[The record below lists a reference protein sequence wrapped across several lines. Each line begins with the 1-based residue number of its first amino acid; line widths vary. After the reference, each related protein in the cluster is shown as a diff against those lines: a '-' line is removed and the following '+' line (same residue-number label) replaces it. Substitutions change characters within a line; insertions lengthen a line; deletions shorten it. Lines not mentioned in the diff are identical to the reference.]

1 VTCVV
6 SVSAWR
12 YTHRFTATTVKVSA
26 FVGGVRNSKAFAW
39 PIRVWMVNRLVGSFV
54 VRAFSGAGFR
64 KWQGPLR
71 HQWPLPGPFLDVKAK
86 LPGEL
91 SRLRRGYHE
100 GKTSPANHDELR
112 RISILRTPLNN
123 TKSF

>member
-1 VTCVV
+1 MRF

-54 VRAFSGAGFR
+54 VVRRGGLALVISPAKPREFTRELSLHVQEWTGE
-64 KWQGPLR
+64 
-71 HQWPLPGPFLDVKAK
+71 WPLV
-86 LPGEL
+86 
-91 SRLRRGYHE
+91 S
-100 GKTSPANHDELR
+100 
-112 RISILRTPLNN
+112 
-123 TKSF
+123 

>member
-54 VRAFSGAGFR
+54 VVRRGGLALVISPAKSREFTRELSLHVQEWTGE
-64 KWQGPLR
+64 
-71 HQWPLPGPFLDVKAK
+71 WPLV
-86 LPGEL
+86 
-91 SRLRRGYHE
+91 S
-100 GKTSPANHDELR
+100 
-112 RISILRTPLNN
+112 
-123 TKSF
+123 